1 MALRFWLCATENQR
15 RELQRVAKRHGWN
28 VVHMVADN
36 GISGAKDRKDSAR
49 SRT

>member
-28 VVHMVADN
+28 VVFADN
-36 GISGAKDRKDSAR
+36 WISGAKDRKDSAR